1 MSKRMTTIMA
11 VLITAIIVIGAS
23 WGICCGLL
31 KLISMCFG
39 LKFSI
44 KVATG
49 IWLVIAFV
57 NFFMG
62 KKKATNIKED

>member
-1 MSKRMTTIMA
+1 MKKMILTMVA
-11 VLITAIIVIGAS
+11 LVAIVALFGAS

-39 LKFSI
+39 LNFSI

-49 IWLVIAFV
+49 IWLVIIFV
-57 NFFMG
+57 NFFRG
-62 KKKATNIKED
+62 KKTVTVKED